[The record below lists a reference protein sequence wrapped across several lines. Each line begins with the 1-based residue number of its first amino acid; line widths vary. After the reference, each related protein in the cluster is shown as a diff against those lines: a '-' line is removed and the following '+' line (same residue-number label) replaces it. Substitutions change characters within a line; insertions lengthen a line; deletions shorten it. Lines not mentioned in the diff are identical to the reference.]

1 MVKTWNMSW
10 NLMGFMIERNHI
22 FGRRKNNIW
31 TQIPTEHLRLFL
43 LCTTFPVVYV
53 HMLEVEPKSRNKFWT
68 NCSEFGLNHQLKF
81 VSAANQL
88 CVSVCAS
95 NSRKFR
101 KSKVSETSGINQIL
115 LISKESL
122 KSSYPKKFVF
132 VSCETQ
138 STDTASS
145 QNCGWDRLYPV
156 IE

>member
-68 NCSEFGLNHQLKF
+68 NCASEFKSPAE
-81 VSAANQL
+81 VCECCKSAL
-88 CVSVCAS
+88 CICVL
-95 NSRKFR
+95 
-101 KSKVSETSGINQIL
+101 QIL
-115 LISKESL
+115 ESL
-122 KSSYPKKFVF
+122 ESQKFQRQVGLIKFFSSPKNHSNHPIQRSLY
-132 VSCETQ
+132 SCLVKHKVLTLLPRRTVDEIV
-138 STDTASS
+138 
-145 QNCGWDRLYPV
+145 CIR
-156 IE
+156 